1 MKLYIPGEKKIDKL
15 TAQFLKQEEEN
26 FALFGY
32 VNELNDE
39 LEGLHARVD
48 QLRAAI
54 DEAKALNVRR
64 GEKQASTLDTI
75 AEQLREQ
82 TELADAAEAKLDNV
96 RQDGFFFLL
105 LQIKK
110 K

>member
-1 MKLYIPGEKKIDKL
+1 M

-54 DEAKALNVRR
+54 DEARALNIRR
-64 GEKQASTLDTI
+64 GEKQASTLDNI

-82 TELADAAEAKLDNV
+82 TENADNAEASLNDVLAYN
-96 RQDGFFFLL
+96 
-105 LQIKK
+105 
-110 K
+110 

>member
-1 MKLYIPGEKKIDKL
+1 M
-15 TAQFLKQEEEN
+15 KQEEEN

-54 DEAKALNVRR
+54 DEARAQNVKR

-75 AEQLREQ
+75 VEQLRQQ
-82 TELADAAEAKLDNV
+82 TELADAAEARLENV
-96 RQDGFFFLL
+96 RPRFYLRLRIVAF
-105 LQIKK
+105 
-110 K
+110 